1 MKKLAY
7 ILLLVTIFPFV
18 GCEAIPFVS
27 PIVTGVVKWIEG
39 EAHKYYDNETDVLYR
54 ATKRSL
60 RELDIPITTDEP
72 GADGYYHIVAGGED
86 RFNIRIRR
94 VQKGISEVKIR
105 VNFMGDKPY
114 AEMIY
119 SRIDTSLDRI
129 DFDNGIPSRNR
140 GKKKLFSNL
149 E

>member
-7 ILLLVTIFPFV
+7 ILFLVTIFPFV
-18 GCEAIPFVS
+18 GCEAVPFVG
-27 PIVTGVVKWIEG
+27 PIVTGVVMWVEG
-39 EAHKYYDNETDVLYR
+39 EAHKYYNNDTDVLYR

-60 RELDIPITTDEP
+60 RELNIPITKDRP
-72 GADGYYHIVAGGED
+72 GNNGNYHIVAGDED
-86 RFNIRIRR
+86 RFSINIRRAK
-94 VQKGISEVKIR
+94 QGISEVKIR

-129 DFDNGIPSRNR
+129 DFDNGIPSRNGR
-140 GKKKLFSNL
+140 K
-149 E
+149 